1 MLKFLMV
8 SPGQSKTNLQLEDW
22 DFPGYFFVTIQ
33 ENEWSKS
40 AKFSKVIII
49 SHETL
54 FFESQ
59 AWFFKVKTNS
69 S

>member
-1 MLKFLMV
+1 MV
-8 SPGQSKTNLQLEDW
+8 TPGQTKSNLQLEDW
-22 DFPGYFFVTIQ
+22 GFPGYFFVTVQ

-40 AKFSKVIII
+40 TKFSKIIIII

-54 FFESQ
+54 FESQ
-59 AWFFKVKTNS
+59 AWFFKVKPNS